1 MPAERLSMRHLR
13 ELLRLRHSAGLR
25 QAAIAASLGLSQSSV
40 SKYLKLAEQAGLSWP
55 LPAELDDDD
64 RLEARLFPPPP
75 DLPPDKR
82 PKPDWAE
89 VHRELRRRDVT
100 LALLWEEYK
109 RASPTAS
116 AIHGSATCTR
126 SGPGG

>member
-64 RLEARLFPPPP
+64 RLEARLLPPPP
-75 DLPPDKR
+75 ALPP
-82 PKPDWAE
+82 PQP
-89 VHRELRRRDVT
+89 
-100 LALLWEEYK
+100 
-109 RASPTAS
+109 PQ
-116 AIHGSATCTR
+116 
-126 SGPGG
+126 PGGAAGQTPQRPRCGPTSAQA